1 MHPNSET
8 SSRPLHLA
16 IGGLLSL
23 AAAIGIGR
31 FVYTPILPAM
41 IADVPLSQ
49 SAAGIIGSA
58 NFIGYLLGAVV
69 AGSVWRP
76 RNLRTALLLALASS
90 AATTAAMGLA
100 GSMAAFILLRSAGG
114 AASAFVLVLSS
125 TLILDQL
132 HADGRESLSSVH
144 FAGVGVGIAASAALI
159 SALHATSST
168 WQQMWL
174 FSGLASFVITAGV
187 AALVPNA
194 SSVVKAPPAASTPT
208 SRSRVWPLV
217 LAYGLFGFGYVITA
231 TFLVAMVRNS
241 PGVQAFEPWIW
252 IAVGLAAIP
261 SVSLWS
267 SLGNRIG
274 ILNAL
279 GAACFAEAV
288 GVAASVVWMNV
299 WGLFLRDPSRRHLH
313 GHYRAGID
321 RRATDVGLALA
332 IGLAH
337 DGGIRCRPDRR
348 PRGSGVWIPADRQPV
363 SAVADCRARIMHR
376 RAPELA
382 LALGRNAAIYPS
394 LFPRPAFSSSAPWP
408 LRAAPAAPA

>member
-1 MHPNSET
+1 MHPNSQT

-58 NFIGYLLGAVV
+58 NFVGYLLGAVV

-76 RNLRTALLLALASS
+76 RNLRTALLLALAAS

-125 TLILDQL
+125 TLILDRL
-132 HADGRESLSSVH
+132 HTDGREGLSSVH
-144 FAGVGVGIAASAALI
+144 FAGVGAGIAASAVLI
-159 SALHATSST
+159 SALHMTSST

-174 FSGLASFVITAGV
+174 FSGLASFALTGAV
-187 AALVPNA
+187 AALVPR
-194 SSVVKAPPAASTPT
+194 SSAAVKTRPAASTPT

-241 PGVQAFEPWIW
+241 PGVQAFEPWI
-252 IAVGLAAIP
+252 
-261 SVSLWS
+261 
-267 SLGNRIG
+267 
-274 ILNAL
+274 
-279 GAACFAEAV
+279 
-288 GVAASVVWMNV
+288 
-299 WGLFLRDPSRRHLH
+299 
-313 GHYRAGID
+313 
-321 RRATDVGLALA
+321 
-332 IGLAH
+332 
-337 DGGIRCRPDRR
+337 
-348 PRGSGVWIPADRQPV
+348 
-363 SAVADCRARIMHR
+363 
-376 RAPELA
+376 
-382 LALGRNAAIYPS
+382 
-394 LFPRPAFSSSAPWP
+394 
-408 LRAAPAAPA
+408 